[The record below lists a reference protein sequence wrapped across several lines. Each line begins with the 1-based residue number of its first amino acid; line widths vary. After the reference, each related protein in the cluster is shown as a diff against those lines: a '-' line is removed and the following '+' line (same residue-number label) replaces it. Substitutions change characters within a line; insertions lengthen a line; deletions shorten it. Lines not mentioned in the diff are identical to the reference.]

1 MGSSVRIE
9 KLMSLS
15 IREFQHSLRPLVK
28 HTVGDVTHVEIPFA
42 DGHVVIR
49 YEPRPSVRFG
59 GLLDMPRAIVSLT
72 FKGVEA
78 DQQRTYLKRFDLAF
92 QRGGG

>member
-1 MGSSVRIE
+1 VAEVRVE

-15 IREFQHSLRPLVK
+15 LREFQHSLRPLAGQP
-28 HTVGDVTHVEIPFA
+28 VGDITAIDLPLPTGQVTIS
-42 DGHVVIR
+42 

-59 GLLDMPRAIVSLT
+59 GLLDMPRALVSLT
-72 FKGVEA
+72 FLDAPPK
-78 DQQRTYLKRFDLAF
+78 QQAAFLKRFDLAF